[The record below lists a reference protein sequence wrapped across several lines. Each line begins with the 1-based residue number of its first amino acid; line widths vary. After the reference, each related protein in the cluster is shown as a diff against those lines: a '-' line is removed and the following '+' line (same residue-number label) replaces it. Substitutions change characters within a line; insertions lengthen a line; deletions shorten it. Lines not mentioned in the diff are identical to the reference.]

1 MLRGNEMKSLNDI
14 KGEYKELIRDGVSDA
29 HIKIAIS
36 KARGNRKV
44 ALRLALDEIEQER
57 RRKNV

>member
-1 MLRGNEMKSLNDI
+1 MKSLNDI